1 MSQAGGSLTQPQH
14 IQLQVVQVAPA
25 SSPHSQHPT
34 VDVSQLHDPHG
45 YSQHSIQVQHI
56 QVAEPSAS
64 GQTASQVTAQP
75 LSPSS
80 QQTGQDLSPTQLTP
94 VTLAQGHSL
103 QSSSSQQQGTVQH
116 AYIPGN
122 WNYRGYPSEIQ
133 MMTLP
138 HAQYVIAEASTP
150 VSGSNSNQVKTT
162 HYVISE
168 GQTEL
173 DTKQTVTQNTTQ
185 THGEHL
191 EQQPSNQPAA
201 TQYIIT
207 TTTNG
212 SGTSE
217 VHITKP

>member
-1 MSQAGGSLTQPQH
+1 MSQPQH

-56 QVAEPSAS
+56 QVTEPSGP
-64 GQTASQVTAQP
+64 GQRSAQVTGQP
-75 LSPSS
+75 LSPTS
-80 QQTGQDLSPTQLTP
+80 QQPSQELSPTQLTP
-94 VTLAQGHSL
+94 VTLAQSHTL
-103 QSSSSQQQGTVQH
+103 QTSSTQQQGTVQH

-122 WNYRGYPSEIQ
+122 WNYRGYSEIQ
-133 MMTLP
+133 MMALP

-150 VSGSNSNQVKTT
+150 VSGVPSNQVKTT

-168 GQTEL
+168 GQSEL
-173 DTKQTVTQNTTQ
+173 ETKQAVPQSTAQ
-185 THGEHL
+185 THGEDL
-191 EQQPSNQPAA
+191 EQPPPNQQAA